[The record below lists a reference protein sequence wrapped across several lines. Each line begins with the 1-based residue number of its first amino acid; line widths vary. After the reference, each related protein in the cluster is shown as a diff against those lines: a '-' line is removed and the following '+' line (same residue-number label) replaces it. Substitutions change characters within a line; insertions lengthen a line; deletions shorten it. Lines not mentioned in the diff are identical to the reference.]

1 MVETQKNDAVDGDDP
16 SKVKV
21 FLRLRPMNKLET
33 SRRSKDCVELHDD
46 PKIITVD
53 APLQGLYDFSCD
65 MVRPYDTIT

>member
-1 MVETQKNDAVDGDDP
+1 MVETQEKHYDKDDT

-33 SRRSKDCVELHDD
+33 ARRSKDCVELHDD

-53 APLQGLYDFSCD
+53 APLQGLHDFSCD
-65 MVRPYDTIT
+65 MVRPCDTIT